1 MQKIFVLEDVDMRQ
15 SGEGKS
21 YGVTSALAKSTNY
34 KQIHELF
41 VPGRLS
47 AKFATSKDKFLLL
60 KGFSQKED
68 GLNGMS
74 ENWATSQQIS
84 SKISKNCLKDI
95 RIQ

>member
-1 MQKIFVLEDVDMRQ
+1 MQKILKENVDMRQ

-21 YGVTSALAKSTNY
+21 YGVISALAKSTNF

-60 KGFSQKED
+60 KKDLARKKMDLTGCRKIERP
-68 GLNGMS
+68 LN
-74 ENWATSQQIS
+74 
-84 SKISKNCLKDI
+84 KFPLKFPKKV
-95 RIQ
+95 